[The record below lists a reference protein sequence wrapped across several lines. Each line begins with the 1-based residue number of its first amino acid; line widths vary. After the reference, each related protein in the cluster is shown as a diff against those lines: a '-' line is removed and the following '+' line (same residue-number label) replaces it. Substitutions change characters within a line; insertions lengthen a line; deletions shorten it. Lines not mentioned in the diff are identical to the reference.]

1 MGFNDHFTSGDRLDL
16 QTVYFKALLN
26 ILDSTPKSTD
36 TFAAFAYYY
45 RVGTFIRIAKI
56 ALSNEAVDA
65 LNGIIR
71 EFTGRWEETKREA
84 DDENEADPLKGPTI
98 PLDAAAITILCA
110 NRLLGETMQH
120 LDASGIVRTR
130 KKGAIAAFGEMD
142 DKGRIKVRLKSQ
154 NDAHDRDE
162 DDADD
167 FDGEAFEEE
176 PDDLGE
182 SDE

>member
-65 LNGIIR
+65 LNTIIGG
-71 EFTGRWEETKREA
+71 FTERWETAKQDA
-84 DDENEADPLKGPTI
+84 GGENKADPLKGPTI

-110 NRLLGETMQH
+110 NQLLGETMRH

-142 DKGRIKVRLKSQ
+142 EKGRIKVRLKSQ
-154 NDAHDRDE
+154 NDAHDQDE

-167 FDGEAFEEE
+167 FDGEEFDEETGDME
-176 PDDLGE
+176 DNE
-182 SDE
+182 E

>member
-56 ALSNEAVDA
+56 ALSNEAVDT
-65 LNGIIR
+65 LNRII
-71 EFTGRWEETKREA
+71 EAFTERWEETKQVA
-84 DDENEADPLKGPTI
+84 GDDTDADPLKGPTI

-110 NRLLGETMQH
+110 NQLLGETMRH

-142 DKGRIKVRLKSQ
+142 EKGRLRVRLKSQ

-167 FDGEAFEEE
+167 FDDGEFDAE
-176 PDDLGE
+176 PDGE
-182 SDE
+182 NDGE

>member
-56 ALSNEAVDA
+56 ALSNEAVAA
-65 LNGIIR
+65 LNTIIG
-71 EFTGRWEETKREA
+71 EFTERWENAKKEA
-84 DDENEADPLKGPTI
+84 GDENEADPLKGPVI

-110 NRLLGETMQH
+110 NQLLGETMRH

-130 KKGAIAAFGEMD
+130 KSGALAAFGEID
-142 DKGRIKVRLKSQ
+142 GKGRLVVRLNPE
-154 NDAHDRDE
+154 NDAGDQDE
-162 DDADD
+162 EGGFDDSEFDD
-167 FDGEAFEEE
+167 EFDEGE
-176 PDDLGE
+176 G
-182 SDE
+182 DEA

>member
-71 EFTGRWEETKREA
+71 EFTERWEETKQEA